1 MSPAS
6 SADQQAVP
14 HAEPRPEPVAGAR
27 PGAAG
32 DGGPS
37 GPASPAVY
45 AVELRKEFR
54 RTVALAGLS
63 MTVGRGE
70 VFGFLGP
77 NGAGKTTAVKLLL
90 GLSRPTSGEA
100 MVLGA
105 PAGDRET
112 RRQIGYLPELFRFQA
127 WLTAREVLVL
137 HGRLLGLARA
147 RQLAAADDALD
158 TVGLAGR
165 GDDKVGTFS
174 KGMQQRLGLGVALLG
189 EPALVILDEPT
200 SALDPVGR
208 HQVRAVI
215 RGLRDRGATVFLNTH
230 LLEEAE
236 HVCDRVTVINQGR
249 CLATGTLSRAAGPP
263 VQRPAARHR
272 PARPLV
278 ADAEHRGP
286 VERRGRLGPRPG
298 PAARPGARPGRGG
311 RGARRP
317 GRGRRPRAGQPGSQ
331 LPQAA
336 GGVMSAVA
344 TIAALTMR
352 EALRRRLIAALA
364 GNLPRRSSA

>member
-6 SADQQAVP
+6 SA
-14 HAEPRPEPVAGAR
+14 EPRAGSR
-27 PGAAG
+27 PGPAPG
-32 DGGPS
+32 GGPAR
-37 GPASPAVY
+37 GPGLPSPAVY
-45 AVELRKEFR
+45 AADLRKTYR

-90 GLSRPTSGEA
+90 GLSRPSGGEA

-127 WLTAREVLVL
+127 WLTAREVLIL
-137 HGRLLGLARA
+137 HGRLLGLPRP
-147 RQLAAADDALD
+147 RQGPAAGEALAA
-158 TVGLAGR
+158 VGLAGR

-208 HQVRAVI
+208 HQVRAI
-215 RGLRDRGATVFLNTH
+215 IGGLRDRGATVFLNTH

-236 HVCDRVTVINQGR
+236 HVCDRVAVISKGR
-249 CLATGTLSRAAGPP
+249 CLATGTLSELRGRSASVRLRVTGLPGPWWESLAAGGRWSTDGDWVRGADLPP
-263 VQRPAARHR
+263 GCVPD
-272 PARPLV
+272 LV
-278 ADAEHRGP
+278 AA
-286 VERRGRLGPRPG
+286 VVS
-298 PAARPGARPGRGG
+298 RGG
-311 RGARRP
+311 R
-317 GRGRRPRAGQPGSQ
+317 
-331 LPQAA
+331 
-336 GGVMSAVA
+336 VEAVVPEQES
-344 TIAALTMR
+344 LEDR
-352 EALRRRLIAALA
+352 FLELL
-364 GNLPRRSSA
+364 GES

>member
-6 SADQQAVP
+6 SAEPQAG
-14 HAEPRPEPVAGAR
+14 PRPASPAAGTAAGTDAASSAGA
-27 PGAAG
+27 P
-32 DGGPS
+32 
-37 GPASPAVY
+37 SPAVY
-45 AVELRKEFR
+45 AADLRKTYR

-90 GLSRPTSGEA
+90 GLSRPSGGAA

-112 RRQIGYLPELFRFQA
+112 RRQVGYLPELFRFQH
-127 WLTAREVLVL
+127 WLTAREVLTL
-137 HGRLLGLARA
+137 HGRLLGLPRS
-147 RQLAAADDALD
+147 RRAAAAGEALA

-208 HQVRAVI
+208 HQVRAI
-215 RGLRDRGATVFLNTH
+215 IGGLRDRGATVFLNTH

-236 HVCDRVTVINQGR
+236 HVCDRVAVISQGR
-249 CLATGTLSRAAGPP
+249 CLATGTLAELRGRSASVRLRVTGLPGRWWESLPAAGRWSAEGDWALGRDLPP
-263 VQRPAARHR
+263 GHIPD
-272 PARPLV
+272 LV
-278 ADAEHRGP
+278 AA
-286 VERRGRLGPRPG
+286 VV
-298 PAARPGARPGRGG
+298 ARGG
-311 RGARRP
+311 R
-317 GRGRRPRAGQPGSQ
+317 
-331 LPQAA
+331 
-336 GGVMSAVA
+336 VEAVVPEQE
-344 TIAALTMR
+344 TLEDR
-352 EALRRRLIAALA
+352 FLELLGEA
-364 GNLPRRSSA
+364 

>member
-6 SADQQAVP
+6 SAEPQAGP
-14 HAEPRPEPVAGAR
+14 QAGPRPGPH
-27 PGAAG
+27 G
-32 DGGPS
+32 DGGPA
-37 GPASPAVY
+37 GAPSPAVY
-45 AVELRKEFR
+45 AVDLRKQYR

-112 RRQIGYLPELFRFQA
+112 RRRIGYLPELFRFQA
-127 WLTAREVLVL
+127 WLTAREVLTL

-147 RQLAAADDALD
+147 RQLAAAEDALD

-208 HQVRAVI
+208 HQVRAII

-236 HVCDRVTVINQGR
+236 HVCDRVTVINKGR
-249 CLATGTLSRAAGPP
+249 CLATGTLSQLRGGQASVRLRVTGLPDRWWQTLTAGGRWSTEGEWVVGQDLPP
-263 VQRPAARHR
+263 GQVPD
-272 PARPLV
+272 LV
-278 ADAEHRGP
+278 AA
-286 VERRGRLGPRPG
+286 VV
-298 PAARPGARPGRGG
+298 ARGG
-311 RGARRP
+311 RVEAVV
-317 GRGRRPRAGQPGSQ
+317 
-331 LPQAA
+331 PQQE
-336 GGVMSAVA
+336 S
-344 TIAALTMR
+344 L
-352 EALRRRLIAALA
+352 EASFLKLL
-364 GNLPRRSSA
+364 GES

>member
-1 MSPAS
+1 MTGETAPA
-6 SADQQAVP
+6 
-14 HAEPRPEPVAGAR
+14 PEEDAVAGA
-27 PGAAG
+27 PAAVWVHDLVKRYG
-32 DGGPS
+32 EIE
-37 GPASPAVY
+37 AVRGI
-45 AVELRKEFR
+45 AFEVR
-54 RTVALAGLS
+54 AG
-63 MTVGRGE
+63 E
-70 VFGFLGP
+70 IFGFLGP

-127 WLTAREVLVL
+127 WLSAREVLTL

-147 RQLAAADDALD
+147 RQLAAAEDALD

-208 HQVRAVI
+208 HQVRAII

-236 HVCDRVTVINQGR
+236 HVCDRVTVINKGR
-249 CLATGTLSRAAGPP
+249 CLASGTLSELRGRQGSVRLRVTGLPDRWWQTLTAGGRWSAEGEW
-263 VQRPAARHR
+263 VVGQDLPAGQV
-272 PARPLV
+272 PDLV
-278 ADAEHRGP
+278 AA
-286 VERRGRLGPRPG
+286 VV
-298 PAARPGARPGRGG
+298 ARGG
-311 RGARRP
+311 RVEAVV
-317 GRGRRPRAGQPGSQ
+317 
-331 LPQAA
+331 PQQE
-336 GGVMSAVA
+336 S
-344 TIAALTMR
+344 L
-352 EALRRRLIAALA
+352 EASFLKLL
-364 GNLPRRSSA
+364 GES